1 MLKKLIYLLPFCFIF
16 NAIAA
21 PSTALLGKNKP
32 SITVAKPAAVVQK
45 NQPAVKS
52 NTARV
57 AKNLSASKSKSDS
70 SDVSARFPVSIKQK
84 SKSTGSTQNTNTN
97 TGTNTGT
104 GTSTK
109 PISGSISESDFNSLV
124 QRVETLE
131 TKNTNAVTSVV
142 ESGSGPYVN
151 AVTKENNELNVNK
164 THLLYAPVKNA
175 GNESVSGNA
184 EIWIIK

>member
-1 MLKKLIYLLPFCFIF
+1 MLKKLIYLLPFCLVF
-16 NAIAA
+16 NAVAA

-32 SITVAKPAAVVQK
+32 SVTVAKPAAVVQK

-57 AKNLSASKSKSDS
+57 AKNLSASKSKTDS
-70 SDVSARFPVSIKQK
+70 SDASARFPMSIKPK
-84 SKSTGSTQNTNTN
+84 NKTAGSTQNTNTN
-97 TGTNTGT
+97 TGTNTS
-104 GTSTK
+104 TSTK

-131 TKNTNAVTSVV
+131 TKNTNVITSVV

-175 GNESVSGNA
+175 GSESVSGNA